1 MKALFT
7 ANKIC
12 APVDQFWDKIN
23 NAVYYNPE
31 MLKDYGWCEIAE
43 AKNGEWGICSPS
55 CGEVM

>member
-1 MKALFT
+1 MFT
-7 ANKIC
+7 ANNIC
-12 APVDQFWDKIN
+12 APVDQFLDKIN

-31 MLKDYGWCEIAE
+31 MLKDYGWCEIAG